1 MSTYKIK
8 SGDTLSQ
15 IAKKYNTTVK
25 TLQNINN
32 IADPNKIRA
41 GKSLNVGIPKPGM
54 GSARKVNPYAGQ
66 TKKSMAA
73 MAMKKKPAKKLFRTK
88 AKRRVSDQPIDPNA
102 PSKRVK
108 DPVKK
113 KGLAPVKMGTKRKVA
128 TKKQTIKK
136 KLTPAQIAQKKMPT
150 KSRRGS
156 RSGFLGG
163 LFK

>member
-1 MSTYKIK
+1 MATYKIK

-25 TLQNINN
+25 TLQKINN

-73 MAMKKKPAKKLFRTK
+73 MAMKKKPA
-88 AKRRVSDQPIDPNA
+88 
-102 PSKRVK
+102 
-108 DPVKK
+108 
-113 KGLAPVKMGTKRKVA
+113 MGTKRKVA